1 LWQISFTWNLAEV
14 LSETTFAAKF
24 VECFSFLLSD
34 FFADELQQGMLLLD
48 HPLALFVVTLLL
60 LWLAAWIGVVLQ
72 ARRHDLPES
81 VREDYGTIVGA
92 TLTLLGLLIGF
103 TFSMATTR
111 YDLRKNLEEEEANAI
126 GTEYARLDFL
136 PAAEAGQLQGLLRQY
151 TDLRIHFYI
160 TRDQAEL
167 RRLNAD
173 TSRLQNQMW
182 ALVAQAAQL
191 QSSPLTAL
199 ASSGMNDV
207 LNAQGYTQAAWWNRI
222 PIPAWCLMF
231 IIALLSN
238 LLLGYGMHRRAVV
251 LSVVL
256 PVAVS
261 VSFFLIS
268 DIDSP
273 RGGVIRIH
281 PQNLYALADGFQSA
295 PSTLHRVPSEP
306 GAGEDH

>member
-1 LWQISFTWNLAEV
+1 
-14 LSETTFAAKF
+14 
-24 VECFSFLLSD
+24 
-34 FFADELQQGMLLLD
+34 MLLLD

-60 LWLAAWIGVVLQ
+60 LWLAAWIGIVLQ

-81 VREDYGTIVGA
+81 ARGDYGIIVGA

-136 PAAEAGQLQGLLRQY
+136 PAADAGQLQGLLRQY
-151 TDLRIHFYI
+151 TGLRIHFYT

-167 RRLNAD
+167 HRLNAD
-173 TSRLQNQMW
+173 TTKVQNQMW

-191 QSSPLTAL
+191 QVSPLTAL

-222 PIPAWCLMF
+222 PGPAWWLMLV
-231 IIALLSN
+231 IALLSN

-261 VSFFLIS
+261 VSFFLIA

-273 RGGVIRIH
+273 RGGFVRIR
-281 PQNLYALADGFQSA
+281 PQNLYALADSLQRGTA
-295 PSTLHRVPSEP
+295 PSTPAPAEP